1 MIKSFA
7 DKETEK
13 VYNQIFSRKLPHPQI
28 IWNHCMEI
36 GKGNTAFVSMISIVS
51 AFRSKERMTFK
62 RSKSLII
69 TDGARAYYDKQRGGA

>member
-13 VYNQIFSRKLPHPQI
+13 VYNQIHPQI

-69 TDGARAYYDKQRGGA
+69 TDGAWAYYDKQRGGA